1 MSAPSPSR
9 ARLAPSTRRLLAW
22 GVGVAIIA
30 AMASRVPFGQ
40 LRGAMAQGAYVRLA
54 CATVL
59 IVLVTMLADSF
70 STQVGLAALH
80 LRWPFLRVLAVRGA
94 TYLLVLLNYLAG
106 QVGLGYHL
114 HRAGVSVA
122 RAAGI
127 TLLFTG
133 TTLAMLMVVTT
144 ISWGAA
150 GRGGPLWWTLLAG
163 CAGLGLYLLLVALR
177 PRWLAQRELL
187 APLFEAGLRGN
198 VIALL
203 GRVPH
208 VLCVVFG
215 HWVAMRAWGLPVPL
229 LAGAVAMPGVVLV
242 GILPISP
249 SGLGTAQAAMVLFFS
264 SYAPGQTA
272 EEQGAAIL
280 AFGVVYFVFGM
291 AAQALA
297 GLAAQ
302 ALLRHQDRQLE
313 LAAAAAVAAR
323 ANSDAPAA
331 PASVD

>member
-1 MSAPSPSR
+1 MSEPQPSR
-9 ARLAPSTRRLLAW
+9 ARLDPSRRRLLAW
-22 GVGVAIIA
+22 GIGVAIVA

-40 LRGAMAQGAYVRLA
+40 LRSAMAQGAYLRLA
-54 CATVL
+54 WATAL
-59 IVLVTMLADSF
+59 IVAVTMLADSF
-70 STQVGLAALH
+70 STQVGLRALR
-80 LRWPFLRVLAVRGA
+80 LRWPFMRVLAVRGA
-94 TYLLVLLNYLAG
+94 TYLLVLLNYVAG
-106 QVGLGYHL
+106 QVGLGYYL

-133 TTLAMLMVVTT
+133 TTLATLLVVTT

-150 GRGGPLWWTLLAG
+150 GRGGPLWWTLLLG
-163 CAGLGLYLLLVALR
+163 CAGLGLYLVLVAVR

-198 VIALL
+198 AIALL

-229 LAGAVAMPGVVLV
+229 LAGAVAMPGVVLAA
-242 GILPISP
+242 ILPISP
-249 SGLGTAQAAMVLFFS
+249 GGLGTAQAAMVLFFS
-264 SYAPGQTA
+264 SYAPGRTPQ
-272 EEQGAAIL
+272 EQGAAIL

-291 AAQALA
+291 VAQALA

-302 ALLRHQDRQLE
+302 ALLRRQDRE
-313 LAAAAAVAAR
+313 LARAAAKSVASAQR
-323 ANSDAPAA
+323 SPSPHPD
-331 PASVD
+331 ST